1 MQYSRPW
8 LVVKKI
14 LVSVP
19 SKTAISYFSTLETEY
34 GHRIASYI
42 ALKHTF
48 YTPFKPLCLPLHGY
62 LYAKSFS
69 EKQKQTKKSFSDKG
83 TSGQRHMLYVCA
95 PKKILFVLLSYKKKD
110 NRVEQNNNSYK
121 HG

>member
-1 MQYSRPW
+1 M
-8 LVVKKI
+8 VAI
-14 LVSVP
+14 SVP
-19 SKTAISYFSTLETEY
+19 SKTAISYFSILETEY

-48 YTPFKPLCLPLHGY
+48 YTPFKPLCLPLHVY
-62 LYAKSFS
+62 LYVKSFS
-69 EKQKQTKKSFSDKG
+69 KKQKQKKICFLTKAPLGKD
-83 TSGQRHMLYVCA
+83 MLYVYA
-95 PKKILFVLLSYKKKD
+95 PKKFLFVLLSYKKKD